1 MAKCSS
7 ACESSRRC
15 VISGFSNRSLSFPGF
30 FIRTPYTQFGNMTRY
45 GTHLTKSPLAMDNS
59 VDRCGGY
66 LAGICVRLARVVVS
80 RKHAPHVVH
89 SIGGKNRCDLLTVW
103 AVRLLASLLPSFS
116 PCWFD
121 RSFVGPFVRSFV
133 RSSVPSFL
141 PSFILLVLC
150 PHSCP
155 PSRACHQVPLT
166 TDFIRVQS
174 HGQDSAQRRIASD
187 KI

>member
-1 MAKCSS
+1 M
-7 ACESSRRC
+7 
-15 VISGFSNRSLSFPGF
+15 
-30 FIRTPYTQFGNMTRY
+30 
-45 GTHLTKSPLAMDNS
+45 
-59 VDRCGGY
+59 
-66 LAGICVRLARVVVS
+66 AGICVRLARVVVS

-141 PSFILLVLC
+141 PSSFWYFALTVVLLLVLVIKY
-150 PHSCP
+150 
-155 PSRACHQVPLT
+155 R
-166 TDFIRVQS
+166 
-174 HGQDSAQRRIASD
+174 
-187 KI
+187 